1 MGSLEAP
8 TPRTL
13 AASGEGEGER
23 CELSV
28 VDEQPD
34 DFLLSE
40 NEFLQL
46 LEKAASLN
54 SNKLTTIKYVADKP
68 YVALV
73 HYSVYKGFVAYYT
86 KLSKR

>member
-8 TPRTL
+8 TPRAL
-13 AASGEGEGER
+13 AFGEGEGEGER

-28 VDEQPD
+28 ADEQPD

-40 NEFLQL
+40 TEFLQL
-46 LEKAASLN
+46 LEKVASL
-54 SNKLTTIKYVADKP
+54 SLNKLTTIKYVADKP
-68 YVALV
+68 YASLV
-73 HYSVYKGFVAYYT
+73 HSVYKGFVAYYT